1 MLVDLYTKDGN
12 VNGQVELEDKIFGIE
27 PKEHAMHLAVTTYL
41 HNQRQGTRKTKTRS
55 EVSGGG
61 RKPWS
66 QKGRG
71 TARAG
76 SSRSPVWVGGGTI
89 HGPQPK
95 TYSRKLPKKIRDA
108 AKFSAL
114 SARASEKN
122 IIVVEDFTFDN
133 IKTKNMAEV
142 LKKLNIYGE
151 KTLVMMTEN
160 DNNLHISG
168 RNLAKVDMDV
178 FDRVSTYDI
187 LNHKKIVLFK
197 GAVEKINN
205 SLTK

>member
-12 VNGQVELEDKIFGIE
+12 INGQVELSDSVFGIE
-27 PKEHAMHLAVTTYL
+27 PNEHVMHLAVVTYL
-41 HNQRQGTRKTKTRS
+41 YNQRQGTRKTKVRS

-71 TARAG
+71 GARAG

-89 HGPQPK
+89 HGPKPY
-95 TYSRKLPKKIRDA
+95 TYSRKLPKKVRLL
-108 AKFSAL
+108 AKHSAFS
-114 SARASEKN
+114 SRANERN
-122 IIVVEDFTFDN
+122 ILVVEDFSFDT
-133 IKTKNMAEV
+133 IKTKNMAAV
-142 LKKLNIYGE
+142 LNSLKLTGT
-151 KTLVMMTEN
+151 KTLVMMAQQDEKVY
-160 DNNLHISG
+160 LSG
-168 RNLAKVDMDV
+168 RNIPKVDLEV

-197 GAVEKINN
+197 SALENINN
-205 SLTK
+205 SYNK

>member
-76 SSRSPVWVGGGTI
+76 STRSPIWVGGGTI

-133 IKTKNMAEV
+133 IKTKNVAEV

-160 DNNLHISG
+160 DNNLHMSG

-197 GAVEKINN
+197 GAVEKIND
-205 SLTK
+205 SYTK